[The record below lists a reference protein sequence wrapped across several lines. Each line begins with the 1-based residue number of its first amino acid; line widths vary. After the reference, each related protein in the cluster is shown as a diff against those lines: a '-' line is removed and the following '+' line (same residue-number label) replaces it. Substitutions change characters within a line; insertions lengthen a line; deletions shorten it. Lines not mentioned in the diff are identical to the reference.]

1 MAALEAHPATA
12 VAADT
17 IRRRV
22 AAAAADAPT
31 EAAVAVT
38 IAAAE
43 VVDALAV
50 VAGIPVVVAA
60 IPVAEDIAEVTAKKL
75 GDA

>member
-22 AAAAADAPT
+22 AVAADAPT
-31 EAAVAVT
+31 VAAVAVT

-43 VVDALAV
+43 VADTLAA

>member
-17 IRRRV
+17 IQRRV
-22 AAAAADAPT
+22 AVAADAPT
-31 EAAVAVT
+31 EAAVALT

-43 VVDALAV
+43 AVDTLAE

>member
-22 AAAAADAPT
+22 AAAADAPT

-43 VVDALAV
+43 VVDTLAV